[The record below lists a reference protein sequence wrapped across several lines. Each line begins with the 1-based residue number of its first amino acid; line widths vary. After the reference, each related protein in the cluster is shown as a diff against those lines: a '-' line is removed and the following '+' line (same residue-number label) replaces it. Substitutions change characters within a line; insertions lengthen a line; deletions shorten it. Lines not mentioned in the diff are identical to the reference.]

1 MKNHGLLRNHMAL
14 IMRHELGIMDQM
26 LLYDGYDVINS
37 ASAGML
43 CRRCHG
49 LELVFEDVHCESDWK
64 TKDPK
69 NSKAKLTLLDDYD
82 ITAIM
87 ARGERATEAD
97 ATVRKQMELRAKFAK
112 YLSKQQALQQEG
124 PA

>member
-1 MKNHGLLRNHMAL
+1 MAL

-37 ASAGML
+37 ASAEMI
-43 CRRCHG
+43 CRRCYG

-87 ARGERATEAD
+87 ARGERAAEAD
-97 ATVRKQMELRAKFAK
+97 ATVRKQMELRAQFAK
-112 YLSKQQALQQEG
+112 YLSKQALQQEG
-124 PA
+124 SA